1 MLMRTMMDTTLLKV
15 FYLSGWFIFSSGLY
29 HEYHFVNTNLTW
41 SQALTYCR
49 TTYTDL
55 ATIETIT
62 EMNQVINISSSS
74 NSQVWIGL
82 YYGYYG
88 QWTYDIRAFTLVDW
102 QNQIENGQLLQYCL
116 SRSFSTNGGWSD
128 ENCSLEHPFV
138 CVNGTQEVYVNQP
151 MDWFTAWR
159 YCRENFTDLDSYGYV
174 PWNPSSWLY
183 NAWYNNQNL
192 NNLVPPDVRVWI
204 GFVLHPQM
212 YWSDRSSSLFR
223 YWDNS
228 TFSYG
233 SVYAGWLRGAVDL
246 QRSGKWRLL
255 PDYATL
261 PFVCYGSLKVS
272 TTTQAPTVDKKS
284 ITVLKLRL
292 SSSVDLNNPNVSD
305 NILKQLQ
312 DRLKE
317 KGVSGVTLRWRKQ
330 PDGKIFHKEEKPTH
344 VNDGC

>member
-1 MLMRTMMDTTLLKV
+1 MKMMIMMDRTLLRV

-41 SQALTYCR
+41 SQAQNYCR

-62 EMNQVINISSSS
+62 EINHVINTLSGS

-82 YYGYYG
+82 NARHDWR
-88 QWTYDIRAFTLVDW
+88 WTHDIWDKFVDL
-102 QNQIENGQLLQYCL
+102 QNQNKNGPFLPYCL
-116 SRSFSTNGGWSD
+116 GRSFSTNGGWWI
-128 ENCSLEHPFV
+128 ENCSLEYPFV
-138 CVNGTQEVYVNQP
+138 CVNGTQEVYVNQS

-174 PWNPSSWLY
+174 PWNASSWLY
-183 NAWYNNQNL
+183 NAWVNNQNL
-192 NNLVPPDVRVWI
+192 NNLVPSNVRVWI
-204 GFVLHPQM
+204 GVVFYLQM
-212 YWSDRSSSLFR
+212 FWSDGSNSSFR

-228 TFSYG
+228 TYTFDE
-233 SVYAGWLRGAVDL
+233 VWKNQMRVAVDL

-255 PDYATL
+255 LHDTTL
-261 PFVCYGSLKVS
+261 PFVCYNR
-272 TTTQAPTVDKKS
+272 VDMKS

-292 SSSVDLNNPNVSD
+292 SSSVDLNDLDVYE

-330 PDGKIFHKEEKPTH
+330 PDGKIFHKEEKPAE